1 MLTCTYC
8 TYSTTRSYNFKRHI
22 NIHHNQTN
30 NIVYS
35 NTNSNDQE
43 VKNVCP
49 EVKNVC
55 LEVKNVCLENK
66 IVSLENKNVFHNILN
81 IIPNENDNENNIYI
95 YCDETKKYKCN
106 GCYKTFVKKIS
117 IKNHI
122 CKKINNPYE
131 CPKCHLV
138 LSGRN
143 CKSKHIKRCLIK

>member
-1 MLTCTYC
+1 MLTCSYC
-8 TYSTTRSYNFKRHI
+8 TYSTSRSYNFKRHI
-22 NIHHNQTN
+22 NIHHNQYN
-30 NIVYS
+30 NVILS
-35 NTNSNDQE
+35 NTNSNNQ
-43 VKNVCP
+43 

-55 LEVKNVCLENK
+55 LEVKNVCLEVKNVCPEDK
-66 IVSLENKNVFHNILN
+66 NVSLEVKNVFHNILN
-81 IIPNENDNENNIYI
+81 INPNENDNENNKYI
-95 YCDETKKYKCN
+95 YCNEINKYKCN